1 VLDAAVPHRTPT
13 ELHELTVA
21 QAGALLRAGQ
31 LTSAELTADA
41 LARIERLD
49 PALHAF
55 IRVTGQTA
63 LRRAADADRELRA
76 GLDRGPMHGIPYALK
91 DIIDAEGV
99 PTTNASR
106 LCAGHMADADSAI
119 EGRLRA
125 GRGVLLGKLTT
136 YEFAIGGPSFDL
148 PFPPARNPWSDEHV
162 PSGSSSGAGAAVAAG
177 LVRVALASDTT
188 GSIRGPAF
196 HCGAVGLKPTYGRV
210 SGRGAH
216 LLSGTLDHFGP
227 LAWTV
232 GDAAAA
238 LRVVAGADPA
248 DPRTADVPVPDYPA
262 ELARGV
268 AGLRVACS
276 RGWYADDP
284 VTAPEIVTGIEQA
297 LRVLEGLGAT
307 VEPVDLP
314 RYDLF
319 NACGRVIFA
328 AEAFSA
334 HEEDLRTQPRS
345 FGRFTYQRIMPGAGI
360 TAADLLRAY
369 RIRRRLTRTL
379 DETVFG
385 HCDILITACGQATAA
400 RWDDFGADWPPPRL
414 ANDMQT
420 IPFSV
425 TGHPALSMPI
435 GFARNG
441 LPIGLQVIGRAFGE
455 ASVLRVGAALETE
468 LGQRHTRPPVPA
480 QAGSGQAGS
489 GQAGSG
495 QAGRTS

>member
-1 VLDAAVPHRTPT
+1 MLDGPALRQTPT

-31 LTSAELTADA
+31 LTSTELTVDA

-63 LRRAADADRELRA
+63 LRRAAEADRDLRA
-76 GLDRGPMHGIPYALK
+76 GVDRGPLHGIPYALK

-99 PTTNASR
+99 PTTNASW
-106 LCAGHMADADSAI
+106 LSVEAVAGSDSAI
-119 EGRLRA
+119 ESRLRA
-125 GRGVLLGKLTT
+125 GGGVLLGKLTT

-148 PFPPARNPWSDEHV
+148 PFRPARNPWSDEHV

-177 LVRVALASDTT
+177 LVRVAFASDTS

-196 HCGAVGLKPTYGRV
+196 HCGTVGLKPTYGRV

-216 LLSGTLDHFGP
+216 VLSVTLDHFGP

-238 LRVVAGADPA
+238 LQVVAGADPA
-248 DPRTADVPVPDYPA
+248 DPRTADVPVPDYLA
-262 ELARGV
+262 ESARGV
-268 AGLRVACS
+268 AGLRVAHS
-276 RGWYADDP
+276 PGWYADDP
-284 VTAPEIVTGIEQA
+284 ATAPEIVAGIGQA

-307 VEPVDLP
+307 VEQVDLP

-334 HEEDLRTQPRS
+334 HEQDLRKHPRS

-360 TAADLLRAY
+360 SAADLLRAY
-369 RIRRRLTRTL
+369 QVRRRLTRAL
-379 DETVFG
+379 SEMVFDR
-385 HCDILITACGQATAA
+385 CDVLVTACGQATAA
-400 RWDDFGADWPPPRL
+400 RWADFGTDWPPPRL

-425 TGHPALSMPI
+425 SGHPALSVPI
-435 GFARNG
+435 GFAGNG
-441 LPIGLQVIGRAFGE
+441 LPIGLQLAGRAFDE
-455 ASVLRVGAALETE
+455 ASVLRVAAAIEAE
-468 LGQRHTRPPVPA
+468 LGQRHTRPPEPGA
-480 QAGSGQAGS
+480 APEE
-489 GQAGSG
+489 
-495 QAGRTS
+495 AGRTR